1 VGAIYASAVEW
12 PGGPP
17 LPIPQVR
24 ARPATSIFLMLELAR
39 AYQFNRSP
47 REPCLWLVTE

>member
-17 LPIPQVR
+17 LPIPQSAR
-24 ARPATSIFLMLELAR
+24 APGHFDFLMLELAR
-39 AYQFNRSP
+39 AYLFNGSP